1 MFFCDYPIKNCE
13 LGLPL
18 FPDNIGKHICQPR
31 TQRSG
36 GFPLP
41 QVLYCT
47 KGSGVLCVDGKSTEI
62 PPNTA
67 IFLPAEH
74 PHEYYP
80 TSDEWDVHWVVPDGY
95 ECNKLLDYLGFNKPM
110 VFELRDTA
118 LLEHFFSRMHQS
130 IIGDS
135 INGNMRAS
143 GYLYNFLI
151 ELYNQKNNERVVRTS
166 NRAIVA
172 AIDHINNFYK
182 NKITM
187 DDLCRVT
194 NLSKQQLCRLFK
206 RYLNSRPMEYIAK
219 RRIQAA
225 KTLLKSGNM
234 SIEDISENVGFCSG
248 SYFCKLFARYEGMTP
263 TQFRSLI

>member
-1 MFFCDYPIKNCE
+1 MFFCDYPIKNNE

-18 FPDNIGKHICQPR
+18 FVDNIGKHTCQLH
-31 TQRSG
+31 TARSG

-47 KGSGVLCVDGKSTEI
+47 RGSGVLCIDAKSIDI
-62 PPNTA
+62 PPDTA
-67 IFLPAEH
+67 FFLPADY

-80 TSDEWDVHWVVPDGY
+80 TSDDWDVHWVVPDGY
-95 ECNKLLDYLGFNKPM
+95 ACKGLLEYLGFVEPV
-110 VFELRDTA
+110 VFEIKDIA

-135 INGNMRAS
+135 LNGNMRAS

-151 ELYNQKNNERVVRTS
+151 ELAGQKNSERAVRTS
-166 NRAIVA
+166 NKAIVT
-172 AIDHINNFYK
+172 AIDHINNCFK

-187 DDLCRVT
+187 GELCEVT
-194 NLSKQQLCRLFK
+194 SLSKQQLCRLFK

-225 KTLLKSGNM
+225 KELLRSTDM
-234 SIEDISENVGFCSG
+234 SIEDVADSVGFCSG
-248 SYFCKLFARYEGMTP
+248 SYFCKLFARYEGMTAS
-263 TQFRSLI
+263 QFRSV